1 MHFWVSLRKH
11 LYFLWY
17 YNAHSGR
24 PRNNWGSNPE
34 VRLNPQMGVGI
45 SISPRG
51 LAAWYRARSQDAPEI
66 QNCRT
71 FPSFN
76 AQTAQVASYHSQCIY
91 GTPSFFQKWGTPG
104 LSRCAPVCSNFVLC
118 FPRKKD
124 RICPIVWTRVQRTA
138 VTKVDGVDEARAAP
152 WWIVVAP
159 VSGRRVV
166 GRQRW

>member
-1 MHFWVSLRKH
+1 MHFGSAWENTCISCGIIMHTVVVLETIGVRIPKWGWTHKWVLESPFHPVAWPHGTELGLKMPQKSKIVERFRVLTHKRLKWLHTIHSAYTVH
-11 LYFLWY
+11 L
-17 YNAHSGR
+17 
-24 PRNNWGSNPE
+24 
-34 VRLNPQMGVGI
+34 V
-45 SISPRG
+45 
-51 LAAWYRARSQDAPEI
+51 
-66 QNCRT
+66 
-71 FPSFN
+71 
-76 AQTAQVASYHSQCIY
+76 
-91 GTPSFFQKWGTPG
+91 FFQKWGTPG